1 MEDRRTEV
9 TRRELLKAAS
19 VAALAAPLVVGE
31 PLAAAAV
38 AAAEAPKFF
47 TRDQWALVDE
57 LAEIIIPADEHSGG
71 ARAAKVVNA
80 IDAWLAEA
88 FEPDPK
94 SRWVE
99 GLTRVDA
106 LAREKKGSAFMQLTP
121 EDREAVV
128 TIMASEE
135 AKPVSVEGKFFNEL
149 KRRTSHFYYT
159 SKIGIHDELEYKGN
173 VLQDEY
179 AGIDVSKEGTN

>member
-1 MEDRRTEV
+1 MEDRRIEV
-9 TRRELLKAAS
+9 TRRDLLKAAG
-19 VAALAAPLVVGE
+19 VAAIAAPLVVGE
-31 PLAAAAV
+31 PLAAAAA

-47 TRDQWALVDE
+47 TRGQWALVDE
-57 LAEIIIPADEHSGG
+57 LTEIILPADDHSGG

-80 IDAWLAEA
+80 IDGWLAEA

-94 SRWVE
+94 TRWVE
-99 GLTRVDA
+99 GLARVDA

-121 EDREAVV
+121 DDRVAVV
-128 TIMASEE
+128 TLMAAEE
-135 AKPVSVEGKFFNEL
+135 EKPVVEGRFFNEL

-159 SKIGIHDELEYKGN
+159 SKIGSHDELEYKGN

>member
-9 TRRELLKAAS
+9 TRRELLKAAG
-19 VAALAAPLVVGE
+19 AAAIAAPLVVGE
-31 PLAAAAV
+31 PLAAAAR

-57 LAEIIIPADEHSGG
+57 LTEIILPADDHSGG

-80 IDAWLAEA
+80 IDGWLAEA

-94 SRWVE
+94 TRWVE
-99 GLTRVDA
+99 GLARVDA

-121 EDREAVV
+121 DDRVAVV
-128 TIMASEE
+128 TLMAAEE
-135 AKPVSVEGKFFNEL
+135 EKPVSVEGRFFNEL

-159 SKIGIHDELEYKGN
+159 SKIGIHDDQQYKGN
-173 VLQDEY
+173 VIQPGDY
-179 AGIDVSKEGTN
+179 AGFDAT

>member
-9 TRRELLKAAS
+9 TRRELLKAAG
-19 VAALAAPLVVGE
+19 VAASRRRWLSASRLPPRRRRCGSTEVLHARSVG
-31 PLAAAAV
+31 P
-38 AAAEAPKFF
+38 
-47 TRDQWALVDE
+47 VDE
-57 LAEIIIPADEHSGG
+57 ITEIIIPADDHSGG

-80 IDAWLAEA
+80 IDSWLAEA

-94 SRWVE
+94 TRWVE
-99 GLTRVDA
+99 GLARVDA
-106 LAREKKGSAFMQLTP
+106 LAREKKGSAFMLLTP
-121 EDREAVV
+121 DDRVAVV
-128 TIMASEE
+128 TLMAAEE
-135 AKPVSVEGKFFNEL
+135 EKPVSVEGRFFNEL

-173 VLQDEY
+173 VLQEEY